1 MKPVA
6 PQWLAGLSC
15 LLLGLAATA
24 TAADGEDPPPSEELL
39 EFLAL
44 WEPEDDAWLGA
55 ALAETGDERG
65 DEQDVPESTETEN
78 DED

>member
-1 MKPVA
+1 LKPVA
-6 PQWLAGLSC
+6 PHWLTGLSC

-24 TAADGEDPPPSEELL
+24 TVADGEGSPPSEELL

-55 ALAETGDERG
+55 ALAESRDERG
-65 DEQDVPESTETEN
+65 DEEDVPEWTETEN